1 MSETLLAA
9 YGDGIRANDQQLSS
23 LGGSGEATAILV
35 LMAKEKGGPELEFQV
50 MPLSAMDANFAT
62 TSYQEYA
69 DGYFSVGA

>member
-9 YGDGIRANDQQLSS
+9 NGDEIRANDQQLSS
-23 LGGSGEATAILV
+23 LGAETTAILV

-62 TSYQEYA
+62 ACYEEYT
-69 DGYFSVGA
+69 DGYFWVGA